1 MSKAGDG
8 KIGFWPVVAIGVGG
22 MVGGG
27 IFVVLGLA
35 VQLAHGGTPAA
46 FALAG
51 VVALLTTYSYAKLS
65 VAYPSRGGTVTFLDR
80 VFGSGMLTGSLNVL
94 LWLSYVVML
103 SLYAFAF
110 GSYGATF
117 LPQAWQAIGKH
128 ALISLS
134 VITIAGLNLL
144 SAEWIG
150 KAESWIVGLKVAIL
164 LFFVGAGLAG
174 IHTSQIA
181 PGSWSPPLQL
191 AAGGMIIFL
200 AYEGFELIAN
210 TAQDVHD
217 PARTLPRAYYASVG
231 FVIALYVLV
240 ALVTVGNLSVDKIVA
255 ARDYA
260 LAEAARPFLGRA
272 GFTLIAVA
280 AMLSTASAIN
290 ATLYGAAR
298 LSYSIARDGE
308 LPAALERKVWG
319 EPIEGL
325 LITAALT
332 LLVANTFDLS
342 SIATLGSAG
351 FLLIF
356 AAVNA
361 ANALRAKHTRSH
373 GWISAAGGVAC
384 LIALGALVWQT
395 IGARPPSSGCW
406 WQCSLR
412 RSRSRAATGWLPGQ
426 SARPRTR
433 RHRLSGLLLSFSRH
447 ADRAARLAMR
457 AVDGRQRIPAGRHV
471 DGERLFRRGDGRRE

>member
-1 MSKAGDG
+1 MGKAADG
-8 KIGFWPVVAIGVGG
+8 KIGFWAVVAIGVGG

-27 IFVVLGLA
+27 IFAVLGLA
-35 VQLAHGGTPAA
+35 VQLAQGGTPVA

-51 VVALLTTYSYAKLS
+51 VVALLTTYSYTKLS

-94 LWLSYVVML
+94 LWLSYIVML

-117 LPQAWQAIGKH
+117 LPQALQGIGTH
-128 ALISLS
+128 TLISVS
-134 VITIAGLNLL
+134 VITIGGLNLL
-144 SAEWIG
+144 SAELIG

-164 LFFVGAGLAG
+164 LFFVGAGLTGVNTA
-174 IHTSQIA
+174 QLA
-181 PGSWSPPLQL
+181 PGTWSPPLQL

-210 TAQDVHD
+210 TAQDVND
-217 PARTLPRAYYASVG
+217 AARTLPRAYFTAVG

-255 ARDYA
+255 AKDYA
-260 LAEAARPFLGRA
+260 LAEAARPFLGQT
-272 GFTLIAVA
+272 GFTLIAIA

-308 LPAALERKVWG
+308 LPATLERKVWG
-319 EPIEGL
+319 QPFEGL
-325 LITAALT
+325 LITAGLT
-332 LLVANTFDLS
+332 LLIANVFDLT

-361 ANALRAKHTRSH
+361 ANARHASH
-373 GWISAAGGVAC
+373 AGSRGWISVVGAVAC
-384 LIALGALVWQT
+384 LVALGALIWQT
-395 IGARPPSSGCW
+395 TTTSPTKLWILAAMLALALGIEGAY
-406 WQCSLR
+406 
-412 RSRSRAATGWLPGQ
+412 
-426 SARPRTR
+426 
-433 RHRLSGLLLSFSRH
+433 
-447 ADRAARLAMR
+447 RLAKR
-457 AVDGRQRIPAGRHV
+457 GL
-471 DGERLFRRGDGRRE
+471 RLDA